1 MRLTMSVTLSAL
13 LAAASLAACSEP
25 NEPMNE
31 AVNED
36 LNTDTAAT
44 AQTEGANSFTEGQAR
59 GHIENAGYTNVSAL
73 TLTPEGLWQ
82 GTATRDGQ
90 TQNVSVDYRGAVST
104 SPDGASAPMATGG
117 NAMNTPDQN

>member
-25 NEPMNE
+25 NQPMNE

-36 LNTDTAAT
+36 LNTAPMAS
-44 AQTEGANSFTEGQAR
+44 QTEGANSFTEGQAR

-73 TLTPEGLWQ
+73 TLTDSGLWQ

-104 SPDGASAPMATGG
+104 TPEGAAAPMASDADAVT
-117 NAMNTPDQN
+117 MPDQN